1 MRTKENKTRVIFRV
15 FSNGEVIALFPHID
29 EGNGNILSYMHI
41 GQHGGASPLIVND
54 TTPATPGQYKELFA
68 ELQGIGYNL
77 EVGHKVTKCPMSYK
91 DKKAAVRDEAI
102 EFSNDCGELG
112 LSWWDVAH
120 ISDHFETLGRRYG
133 LLREFRE
140 NGII

>member
-15 FSNGEVIALFPHID
+15 FSDGEIIALFPHID

-54 TTPATPGQYKELFA
+54 TKPATPEQYKELFA

-77 EVGHKVTKCPMSYK
+77 ATGKRLSRRPKSYEEE
-91 DKKAAVRDEAI
+91 KAAARNEAI
-102 EFSNDCGELG
+102 EWQYEVNKLS
-112 LSWWDVAH
+112 LSWWDTCHMA
-120 ISDHFETLGRRYG
+120 DHFERLGRRYG

>member
-1 MRTKENKTRVIFRV
+1 MRTKESKTRVIFRV

-29 EGNGNILSYMHI
+29 EGNGYIMSYMHI

-54 TTPATPGQYKELFA
+54 TKPATPEQYKELFE
-68 ELQGIGYNL
+68 ELQGIGYNSTTGKRL
-77 EVGHKVTKCPMSYK
+77 SRRPKSYEEE
-91 DKKAAVRDEAI
+91 KAAARDEAI
-102 EFSNDCGELG
+102 EWQYEVSNNPM
-112 LSWWDVAH
+112 SWQEVAEWGNY
-120 ISDHFETLGRRYG
+120 FERLGRRYG

>member
-54 TTPATPGQYKELFA
+54 TKPATPEQYKELFA

-77 EVGHKVTKCPMSYK
+77 ATGKRLSRRPKSYEEEK
-91 DKKAAVRDEAI
+91 EAARDEAK
-102 EFSNDCGELG
+102 EWQSEVSNNPM
-112 LSWWDVAH
+112 SWQEVAEWGN
-120 ISDHFETLGRRYG
+120 HFERLVRRYG

>member
-15 FSNGEVIALFPHID
+15 SSNGEVIALFPHID

-54 TTPATPGQYKELFA
+54 TTPATPEQYKELFA

-77 EVGHKVTKCPMSYK
+77 ATGKRLSRRPKSYEEEKAAAIAEAVEWQSTTAQQPMSWQE
-91 DKKAAVRDEAI
+91 AAE
-102 EFSNDCGELG
+102 
-112 LSWWDVAH
+112 WDN
-120 ISDHFETLGRRYG
+120 HFERLGRRYG

>member
-1 MRTKENKTRVIFRV
+1 MKAKENKTRVIFRV
-15 FSNGEVIALFPHID
+15 FSDGEVIALFPHID

-41 GQHGGASPLIVND
+41 GQHGGASPLIVHD
-54 TTPATPGQYKELFA
+54 TKPATPEQYKELFA

-77 EVGHKVTKCPMSYK
+77 TTGKRLSRRPKSYEEE
-91 DKKAAVRDEAI
+91 KAAARNEAI
-102 EFSNDCGELG
+102 EWQYEVNKLS
-112 LSWWDVAH
+112 LSWWDTCH
-120 ISDHFETLGRRYG
+120 MTDHFERLGKRYG